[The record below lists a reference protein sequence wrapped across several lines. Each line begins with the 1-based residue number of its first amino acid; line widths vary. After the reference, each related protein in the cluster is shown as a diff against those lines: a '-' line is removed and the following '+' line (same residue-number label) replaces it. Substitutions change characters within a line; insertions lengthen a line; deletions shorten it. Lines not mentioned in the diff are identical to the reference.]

1 MCVCVCD
8 IFLIHS
14 FIGEHFSCHIL
25 AIVYNAVMNMG
36 CIYLFKLV
44 FSFSLH
50 KYPGVEILD
59 HMVAFIAFSLTL
71 ASSMM

>member
-1 MCVCVCD
+1 MCVCVCVYVCMYVCD

-14 FIGEHFSCHIL
+14 FIGGHFSCFHIL
-25 AIVYNAVMNMG
+25 AIVYNAVMNRG

-50 KYPGVEILD
+50 KYSEVG
-59 HMVAFIAFSLTL
+59 
-71 ASSMM
+71 